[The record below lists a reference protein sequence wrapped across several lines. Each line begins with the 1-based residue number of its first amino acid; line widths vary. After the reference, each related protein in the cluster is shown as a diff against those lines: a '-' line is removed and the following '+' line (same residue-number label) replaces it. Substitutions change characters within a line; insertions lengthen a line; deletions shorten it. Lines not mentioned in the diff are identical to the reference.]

1 LSTKDCTRQQTAP
14 PARESASPPGA
25 AGPIYGRGTA
35 APEDDAQEKK
45 MKRQVK
51 WAWAALA
58 TAALGLFGSSAHALA
73 GNPSYLNIDVT
84 INAQVSVAVNGVNSS
99 TITALT
105 WNTNS
110 ANQEFTAGAQGSSVT
125 VRNDSNVTEKWF
137 LSGSTNSVNTSGS
150 SSVSWTLQGSTAPA
164 LPGADAYA
172 LQAVFGSTNTAI
184 AGCPGNGSS
193 DWNNGN
199 AAPALTGVPAQYTD
213 VRFADSSLTTGGGP
227 FAPSTGTGAN
237 AKMFPSHARALCWR
251 VIMPGTSSTV
261 DPQNIQLVVTA
272 GN

>member
-1 LSTKDCTRQQTAP
+1 MTKTN
-14 PARESASPPGA
+14 
-25 AGPIYGRGTA
+25 GRN
-35 APEDDAQEKK
+35 K
-45 MKRQVK
+45 K
-51 WAWAALA
+51 WAWTALA
-58 TAALGLFGSSAHALA
+58 AAALGLIGASRASAA
-73 GNPSYLNIDVT
+73 NPAYLNIDVN

-110 ANQEFTAGAQGSSVT
+110 ANAEFTAGLQGSSVT
-125 VRNDSNVTEKWF
+125 VTNDSNITEKWF

-150 SSVSWTLQGSTAPA
+150 GTTSWTLNASSSAV
-164 LPGADAYA
+164 GADAYA

-184 AGCPGNGSS
+184 AGCPGNGAS

-199 AAPALTGVPAQYTD
+199 SAPSLTGVPAQYTD
-213 VRFADSSLTTGGGP
+213 VRFADSTLNTGGGP
-227 FAPSTGTGAN
+227 FTPSTGTGAN
-237 AKMFPSHARALCWR
+237 AKMYASERRALCWR
-251 VIMPGTSSTV
+251 VIMPGSSSTV